1 MPCLS
6 LMALIEVFSNFHCL
20 TRNYTL
26 AVGYSYFQIRHAE
39 LSLPLYSPF
48 HLMKSFTLLRI
59 SVLDDSLPGH
69 PVCLNTQHV
78 IFVVSH
84 VRLSWSHVSICI
96 SYSGWEIVVVSY
108 DLYLRDCLLNFLLS
122 SLSLSSPSQPMSSPY
137 IFFFSLQYLYPV
149 CSSGLLAVIYT
160 HMYTHICKINF
171 YTRTFG

>member
-26 AVGYSYFQIRHAE
+26 AVGYSYFQICHAE
-39 LSLPLYSPF
+39 LSLSLYSLF
-48 HLMKSFTLLRI
+48 HLMKSFTLFRI

-108 DLYLRDCLLNFLLS
+108 DLYLRDCLLNFPLCRCLLPFNRCHLLTSFSFRS
-122 SLSLSSPSQPMSSPY
+122 SISAQS
-137 IFFFSLQYLYPV
+137 V
-149 CSSGLLAVIYT
+149 LLAFWRYIYT
-160 HMYTHICKINF
+160 FVHTYM
-171 YTRTFG
+171 